1 VPATQKQEVT
11 KQATQWKVAY
21 LNMENEEGRHPQNH
35 LARNQAVL
43 EKQPDLTDWP
53 AVQQGDV
60 QIQEEEGQPV
70 QVLVAVIR

>member
-1 VPATQKQEVT
+1 
-11 KQATQWKVAY
+11 
-21 LNMENEEGRHPQNH
+21 MENEEGRHPQNH

-43 EKQPDLTDWP
+43 EKQPDSTDWP

-60 QIQEEEGQPV
+60 QIREEEGQPV